1 MEIYDS
7 GKVDLLVALLVL
19 REAQRNLG
27 AKLGVPVL
35 LRFYLKRKAQI
46 FCDRLMRVQH
56 VGPVTAPI

>member
-35 LRFYLKRKAQI
+35 LRFYLKQKP
-46 FCDRLMRVQH
+46 
-56 VGPVTAPI
+56 GPSATN